1 MGTETEVISAPTPNH
16 PAATKRKRER
26 PARPTDNM
34 TSSKLYVAC
43 SVALLL
49 LSGATVQADEWKS
62 VATAHSS
69 GYAVAGPSGT
79 KTDSVTKTKS
89 KGSDIKNKAMGS
101 ATAMST
107 YPVYDYYYD
116 WWGKEEH
123 DEHDEHEEH
132 EEHEHDHEEYLV
144 AEYVGDDTS
153 KSMST
158 AMSKSNIDEAGKVDN
173 NADSTMKAVVM
184 GDMTAKATGSADAK
198 AYAKIYK
205 KKDDAADDTE
215 DDTKIWKKKKPT
227 KKWKRPVRRW
237 KWRD

>member
-107 YPVYDYYYD
+107 YPDYDYYD

-184 GDMTAKATGSADAK
+184 GDMTAKATGSTDAK

>member
-116 WWGKEEH
+116 WWGKEH
-123 DEHDEHEEH
+123 K
-132 EEHEHDHEEYLV
+132 
-144 AEYVGDDTS
+144 EYVGDDTS

>member
-1 MGTETEVISAPTPNH
+1 MKAVVMGDMTAKATGSADAKAYAKIYKKKDDTEDDHWKRRKPTRKW
-16 PAATKRKRER
+16 KRPVRRWKHDRR
-26 PARPTDNM
+26 
-34 TSSKLYVAC
+34 S
-43 SVALLL
+43 LLDD
-49 LSGATVQADEWKS
+49 DEWKS

-79 KTDSVTKTKS
+79 KTHSDTKTKS
-89 KGSDIKNKAMGS
+89 MGS

-116 WWGKEEH
+116 WWGKEH
-123 DEHDEHEEH
+123 K
-132 EEHEHDHEEYLV
+132 
-144 AEYVGDDTS
+144 EYVGDDTS

-205 KKDDAADDTE
+205 KKDDTE
-215 DDTKIWKKKKPT
+215 DDHWKRRKPT
-227 KKWKRPVRRW
+227 RKWKRPVRRW
-237 KWRD
+237 KHDRRS